1 LTLSEEKPKV
11 VIDKREPKAI
21 LDEFKQLNI
30 EIVEKSLSIGDYIIS
45 ERIAI
50 ERKTGQDF
58 VSSIIDG
65 RLFEQLDRLTNA
77 YKAPILLI
85 ENLESGFQRDGIRP
99 ASIYGA
105 MAYVA
110 RNLQLPIVPTI
121 NAEGTALFTYRLAYR
136 EQIEDK
142 NPLLV
147 RKAPKGRDL
156 REKQL
161 FLLEGLERTGG
172 KVANRLLDEFS
183 SPMGV
188 FRAINKTKVLHTKT
202 GNPKGIE
209 GPLKAVKGLG
219 HQFVDRNKEILLHG
233 SRLETDKKKR
243 GNLSALLPEHK
254 EMP

>member
-1 LTLSEEKPKV
+1 MSEEKPKV
-11 VIDKREPKAI
+11 VVDNREPKAI
-21 LDEFKQLNI
+21 LDEFKRLNI

-58 VSSIIDG
+58 ASSIIDG
-65 RLFEQLDRLTNA
+65 RLFEQLERLTNA

-85 ENLESGFQRDGIRP
+85 ENLESGFQREGIRP

-105 MAYVA
+105 MAFVA

-121 NAEGTALFTYRLAYR
+121 NAEGTALFAYRLAYR

-147 RKAPKGRDL
+147 RKAPKSREL

-161 FLLEGLERTGG
+161 FLLEGLERTGR
-172 KVANRLLDEFS
+172 KVAKRLLDEFN
-183 SPMGV
+183 SPMKV
-188 FRAINKTKVLHTKT
+188 FRAISKTKVLHTKT

-219 HQFVDRNKEILLHG
+219 HQFVDRNKKILLQG
-233 SRLETDKKKR
+233 TQLVTENKKQD
-243 GNLSALLPEHK
+243 NLSALLMDHK
-254 EMP
+254 ETP